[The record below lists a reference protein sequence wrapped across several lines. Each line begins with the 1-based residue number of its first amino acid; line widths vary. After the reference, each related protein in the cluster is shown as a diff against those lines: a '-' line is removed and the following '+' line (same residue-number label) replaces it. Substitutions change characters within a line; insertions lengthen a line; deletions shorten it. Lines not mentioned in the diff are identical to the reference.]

1 MSCPTDVGIYVS
13 KSCDCRSIVKRR
25 AFTLVELLVS
35 VTLTL
40 LVVFA
45 IVQIFD
51 VLGSNMRL
59 GRALIEMSG
68 QMRTVTNR
76 LQQDLDNV
84 TCQVKPWNDPESGSG
99 YFTYI
104 EGRTNDRDA
113 VSVVAGQL
121 IRMSDG
127 IFDALDVDGDGSP
140 DQDTHYGDWDDGLAL
155 TVRSPDRPFVGRM
168 VTTVGGVTTVTTIQS
183 QEAEVVWWVAFIDAN
198 NDGVCQTS
206 ETTLLLRRVFLV
218 APNLQAAII
227 ELYDGDG
234 TADGILHVEQSDI
247 SVRTVATVFDGPT
260 VNLPVANTL
269 ADLTQPDARS
279 AAQRSDLNENEED
292 DSTPDGVYGNAFP
305 SILSV
310 SNLDGTVVAGSLNAG
325 VVFGDHVV
333 LTDLLAFDIRAYD
346 PLAPILSVNGISIS
360 PGDPGYPPPQNAD
373 NPVPRDDL
381 RLILEDGSE
390 DTAYGTANMI
400 GRGAY
405 VDLGY
410 LVWWDYT
417 GPNGP
422 RIAFS
427 GSESNYL
434 ASHSDLG
441 AIGNWF
447 AAGNPWGRI
456 SHFSGLPAF
465 DDQVPRNNLR
475 DPLERFW
482 NPSTGLKELSNDVAY
497 SGYFD
502 VPTFYYDTWTS
513 FYERDGINQD
523 DDNNNNGIPDNGPP
537 DLTPPPEII
546 DEGTDGLDSDGIN
559 GVDDPGER
567 ETSPPYPVD
576 LRGIEVRIRMMDF
589 NTRQVRQVSVV
600 GDFVPE

>member
-113 VSVVAGQL
+113 VGEVAGQL

-127 IFDALDVDGDGSP
+127 IFDALDDDGSP

-168 VTTVGGVTTVTTIQS
+168 VAVVGGTLTTTTIQS
-183 QEAEVVWWVAFIDAN
+183 QEVEVLWWMAFIDTN
-198 NDGVCQTS
+198 GDGVCQTS
-206 ETTLLLRRVFLV
+206 ETTVLLRRVFLV
-218 APNLQAAII
+218 APNAINH
-227 ELYDGDG
+227 LYDGLG
-234 TADGILHVEQSDI
+234 TDDGILIVEQSDI
-247 SVRTVATVFDGPT
+247 SVRHDPT
-260 VNLPVANTL
+260 SNHPVANTL
-269 ADLTQPDARS
+269 ADLTQPDSRA
-279 AAQRSDLNENEED
+279 AAQRSG
-292 DSTPDGVYGNAFP
+292 DSVYAKGFP
-305 SILSV
+305 SSLSV
-310 SNLDGTVVAGSLNAG
+310 SNLDGTASTGTLNDGVA
-325 VVFGDHVV
+325 FGDYVV
-333 LTDLLAFDIRAYD
+333 LTDVLAFDIRAYD
-346 PLAPILSVNGISIS
+346 PLAPIVSVNGIAIA
-360 PGDPGYPPPQNAD
+360 PGDPGYPPPVDSTDRVPKNDLKRIVLEAIDGDAD
-373 NPVPRDDL
+373 IIVP
-381 RLILEDGSE
+381 
-390 DTAYGTANMI
+390 TAYGPAEMI

-417 GPNGP
+417 GSNGP

-447 AAGNPWGRI
+447 AAGNRSGRI

-465 DDQVPRNNLR
+465 DDQVTRNNLR

-537 DLTPPPEII
+537 DLTPPPEFI
-546 DEGTDGLDSDGIN
+546 DEGTDGLDSDDIN

>member
-113 VSVVAGQL
+113 VGEVAGQL

-127 IFDALDVDGDGSP
+127 IFDALDDDGSP

-168 VTTVGGVTTVTTIQS
+168 VAVVGGTLTTTTIQS
-183 QEAEVVWWVAFIDAN
+183 QEVEVLWWMAFIDTN
-198 NDGVCQTS
+198 GDGVCQTS
-206 ETTLLLRRVFLV
+206 ETTVLLRRVFLV
-218 APNLQAAII
+218 APNAINH
-227 ELYDGDG
+227 LYDGLG
-234 TADGILHVEQSDI
+234 TDDGILIVEQSDI
-247 SVRTVATVFDGPT
+247 SVRHDPT
-260 VNLPVANTL
+260 SNHPVANTL
-269 ADLTQPDARS
+269 ADLTQPDSRA
-279 AAQRSDLNENEED
+279 AAQRSG
-292 DSTPDGVYGNAFP
+292 DSVYAKGFP
-305 SILSV
+305 SSLSV
-310 SNLDGTVVAGSLNAG
+310 SNLDGTASTGTLNDGVA
-325 VVFGDHVV
+325 FGDYVV
-333 LTDLLAFDIRAYD
+333 LTDVLAFDIRAYD
-346 PLAPILSVNGISIS
+346 PLAPIVSVNGIAIA
-360 PGDPGYPPPQNAD
+360 PGDPGYPPPKPENRRGPA
-373 NPVPRDDL
+373 DDL
-381 RLILEDGSE
+381 ERIPADDLKWIVGEAITDRDIDGNGNVLTV
-390 DTAYGTANMI
+390 DTAYGPAEMI

-410 LVWWDYT
+410 LVDWRYAD
-417 GPNGP
+417 PLNP
-422 RIAFS
+422 RIVFKPS
-427 GSESNYL
+427 DESDYDEDY
-434 ASHSDLG
+434 SDLG

-447 AAGNPWGRI
+447 ADGNDLGRI

-465 DDQVPRNNLR
+465 DDQLPRNNLR
-475 DPLERFW
+475 DAGERFW
-482 NPSTGLKELSNDVAY
+482 NPSTGRKELSDAVAY
-497 SGYFD
+497 SGFAV

-513 FYERDGINQD
+513 FYERDGEDQD
-523 DDNNNNGIPDNGPP
+523 GDDVA
-537 DLTPPPEII
+537 
-546 DEGTDGLDSDGIN
+546 DEGTDGLDSDLIN